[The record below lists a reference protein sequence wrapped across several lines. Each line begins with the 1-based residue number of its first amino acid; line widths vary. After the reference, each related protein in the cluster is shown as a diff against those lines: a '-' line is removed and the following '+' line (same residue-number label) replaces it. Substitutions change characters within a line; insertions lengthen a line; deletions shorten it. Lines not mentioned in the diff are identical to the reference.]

1 MERDGQ
7 PASSKADVAAAQ
19 LGKGLLWV
27 MRSLEASRAKADAGE
42 PRGYAQGLAVP
53 GQSALC
59 LAG

>member
-7 PASSKADVAAAQ
+7 PASSKADAAAAQ

-27 MRSLEASRAKADAGE
+27 MRSLEASLAKADAGE
-42 PRGYAQGLAVP
+42 PWGHPQGLAIP

-59 LAG
+59 RAG